1 MCGQSRSSM
10 TRINWY
16 AFRESPWRSSSAAL
30 SPRKI
35 YTGVCAIKR
44 RIFCSMKKPTVGIM
58 RKAGSL
64 LVLVAVAALAVAQTP
79 PPASNPPPATALGA
93 DPGPAPTPDE
103 ISHAFGLIFGS
114 QMHNAGITNE
124 VVPEAILRGI
134 KDGLQ
139 GKQTTQ
145 VEQQEIQAF
154 VRTLS
159 DAAAARNQTAAKDFM
174 SRNGHEKGVVTTA
187 SGLQYKI
194 IAAGDKKGPAIAPAD
209 TVTVDYRGK
218 LIDGTEFDSSY
229 STGAP
234 ATFPVNGVIKGW
246 QEALVLMKPGAKWQL
261 FVPPDLA
268 YGQRAQAKIPANS
281 LLIFEVNVIS
291 AESGSGPKVP
301 PGTPTTPHTNK

>member
-1 MCGQSRSSM
+1 
-10 TRINWY
+10 
-16 AFRESPWRSSSAAL
+16 
-30 SPRKI
+30 
-35 YTGVCAIKR
+35 
-44 RIFCSMKKPTVGIM
+44 MKKSTVGIM

-64 LVLVAVAALAVAQTP
+64 LVLVAVAALGVAQTP
-79 PPASNPPPATALGA
+79 PPASNPPPATASGA

-124 VVPEAILRGI
+124 VVPEAVLRGI

-139 GKQTTQ
+139 GRQPTQ

-159 DAAAARNQTAAKDFM
+159 DAAAARNQAAAKDFL
-174 SRNGHEKGVVTTA
+174 SRNGREKGVVTTA

-194 IAAGDKKGPAIAPAD
+194 IAAGDKKAPAISATD

-229 STGAP
+229 SRGAP

-261 FVPPDLA
+261 FIAPDLA
-268 YGQRAQAKIPANS
+268 YGPRAQPKIPANS
-281 LLIFEVNVIS
+281 LLVFEVNVIS
-291 AESGSGPKVP
+291 AESGSAPKAP
-301 PGTPTTPHTNK
+301 PGTPPTPPKTKK

>member
-1 MCGQSRSSM
+1 
-10 TRINWY
+10 
-16 AFRESPWRSSSAAL
+16 
-30 SPRKI
+30 
-35 YTGVCAIKR
+35 
-44 RIFCSMKKPTVGIM
+44 MKKSTVGIM

-64 LVLVAVAALAVAQTP
+64 LVLVAVAALGVAQTP
-79 PPASNPPPATALGA
+79 PPASNPPPTTASGA

-134 KDGLQ
+134 KDGLHGTQ
-139 GKQTTQ
+139 PTQ

-159 DAAAARNQTAAKDFM
+159 DAAAARNQAAAKDFLA
-174 SRNGHEKGVVTTA
+174 RNGREKGVVTTA

-194 IAAGDKKGPAIAPAD
+194 IAAGDKKAPAISATD

-229 STGAP
+229 SRGAP

-261 FVPPDLA
+261 FVPPELA
-268 YGQRAQAKIPANS
+268 YGSTPKPGIPGGS
-281 LLIFEVNVIS
+281 LLIFDVSLVS
-291 AESGSGPKVP
+291 SESGGTPPKAP
-301 PGTPTTPHTNK
+301 PGTPPPPRKP